1 MNEIMPK
8 IRRIVTILAILALIG
23 GSAYGY
29 YEFREWQAAQNQR
42 TLATEVDHLFEAFHK
57 YKQIVGKYPSG
68 SNAEITKAIREGNNE
83 KKLMILA
90 VKDSQLNAKGEIVD
104 PWGTPLKIYFAQTE
118 VLIRSAGPNKQ
129 FEDAKNKLT
138 DDYFR
143 SD

>member
-1 MNEIMPK
+1 MEELMPK
-8 IRRIVTILAILALIG
+8 IRRVALVLAILAVLG
-23 GSAYGY
+23 VSLWGY
-29 YEFREWQAAQNQR
+29 LEFRQWQAARNQR
-42 TLATEVDHLFEAFHK
+42 ILSAEVDALFEAFHK

-68 SNAEITKAIREGNNE
+68 SNAEIARAIREGNNE

-104 PWGTPLKIYFAQTE
+104 PWGTPLKIYFAQNE
-118 VLIRSAGPNKQ
+118 VLIRSAGPNRQ
-129 FEDAKNKLT
+129 FEDARVAMS

>member
-1 MNEIMPK
+1 MPK
-8 IRRIVTILAILALIG
+8 IRRVALVLAILAGLG
-23 GSAYGY
+23 VSLWGY
-29 YEFREWQAAQNQR
+29 LEFRKWQAARNQR
-42 TLATEVDHLFEAFHK
+42 ILSAEVDALFEAFHK

-68 SNAEITKAIREGNNE
+68 SNAEIARAIREGNNE

-104 PWGTPLKIYFAQTE
+104 PWGTPLKIYFAQNE
-118 VLIRSAGPNKQ
+118 VLIRSAGPNRQ
-129 FEDAKNKLT
+129 FEDARVAMS

>member
-1 MNEIMPK
+1 MPK
-8 IRRIVTILAILALIG
+8 IRRVALVLAILAALG
-23 GSAYGY
+23 VSLWGY
-29 YEFREWQAAQNQR
+29 LEFRKWQAARNQR
-42 TLATEVDHLFEAFHK
+42 ILSAEVDALFEAFHK

-68 SNAEITKAIREGNNE
+68 SNAEIARAIREGNNE

-104 PWGTPLKIYFAQTE
+104 PWGTPLKIYFAQNE
-118 VLIRSAGPNKQ
+118 VLIRSAGPNRQ
-129 FEDAKNKLT
+129 FEDAKVAMS